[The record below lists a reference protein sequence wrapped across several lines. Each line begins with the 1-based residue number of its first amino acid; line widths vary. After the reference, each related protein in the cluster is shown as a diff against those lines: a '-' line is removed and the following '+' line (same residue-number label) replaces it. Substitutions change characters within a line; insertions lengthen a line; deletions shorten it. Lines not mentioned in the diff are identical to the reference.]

1 MKQLTIYTHNG
12 TPHADEMWACAA
24 LYALDMDRELT
35 VNRILDSDLEEVCK
49 TLLQPDEEIWVL
61 DVGGVYDPIRRMID
75 HHQDDPQVNNE
86 CTLSLLV
93 GHIPE
98 LGVLYTQSREFR
110 NLVDRV
116 RLQDTKGAKAI
127 LHSKPGETNW
137 APGVIPAEWAL
148 LADFADGNA
157 EPAVEL
163 LAEWIRQELEQ
174 VKATGD
180 LGELK
185 LDIEANAKAICYSNG
200 FFLDLVHT
208 KFSPSNRMHLKVVK
222 QYVFEKMRTEE
233 WFGTVSIYPDTD
245 ERNPGKGT
253 MFLTGVGQ
261 ELFTTKHLDPSTE
274 GLLFV
279 HNNGFL
285 AIMEPDSAIFQEM
298 RTDPVQALAPK
309 LVEQSN

>member
-1 MKQLTIYTHNG
+1 
-12 TPHADEMWACAA
+12 
-24 LYALDMDRELT
+24 
-35 VNRILDSDLEEVCK
+35 
-49 TLLQPDEEIWVL
+49 
-61 DVGGVYDPIRRMID
+61 
-75 HHQDDPQVNNE
+75 
-86 CTLSLLV
+86 
-93 GHIPE
+93 
-98 LGVLYTQSREFR
+98 
-110 NLVDRV
+110 
-116 RLQDTKGAKAI
+116 
-127 LHSKPGETNW
+127 
-137 APGVIPAEWAL
+137 
-148 LADFADGNA
+148 
-157 EPAVEL
+157 
-163 LAEWIRQELEQ
+163 
-174 VKATGD
+174 
-180 LGELK
+180 
-185 LDIEANAKAICYSNG
+185 
-200 FFLDLVHT
+200 
-208 KFSPSNRMHLKVVK
+208 MHLKVVK